1 MTFIL
6 AIVALFIPPLA
17 VLIKE
22 GVSTQFWINLL
33 LWIVLG
39 GGTLLIIIPI
49 GHLVAVFHAFWVLF
63 SKK

>member
-17 VLIKE
+17 VLMKE
-22 GVSTQFWINLL
+22 GISTPFWINLL
-33 LWIVLG
+33 LWVVFMG
-39 GGTLLIIIPI
+39 ATFLILIPI